1 MGNETLP
8 PSSGDDS
15 NIEPVNLKTALEE
28 RYLAYALSTIMH
40 RALPDVRDGLKP
52 VHRRI
57 LHAMREL
64 RLDPGAGFKKCARVV
79 GDVIGKFHPHGDQSV
94 YDALVRLAQDFA
106 VRYPLIDGQGNFGNV
121 DGDNAA
127 AMRYTE
133 ARMTEVARLL
143 LEGIAEDAVDFR
155 ETYDGED
162 KEPVVLPAN
171 FPNLLANG
179 SSGIAVGMA
188 TNIPPH
194 NAAELCEAA
203 LHLIKFPNASVEK
216 IVEFIPGP
224 DFPTGGV
231 CVESRASVI
240 ESYRTGRGGFRV
252 RARWE
257 KEDTGRGG
265 YVIVVSEIPYQVQK
279 SRLVEKIAELLL
291 ARKLPLLGDV
301 RDESAEDIR
310 LVLEP
315 KSRTVDPVL
324 LMESLFK
331 LTELESR
338 VSLNMNVLSRGVVPN
353 VLGIRE
359 VLKEW
364 LEHRKDVLIRRSTF
378 RLGKINH
385 RLEVLAGYLIAFLN
399 IDEVIRII
407 RHEDEPKQQLMA
419 RFSLSDIQAEAIL
432 NMRLR
437 SLAKLEEME
446 IRQEHDA
453 LSAEKEEITALL
465 ASEEVQWKKIADEL
479 REVKKTFGPETAL
492 GRRRTTFGEASDV
505 DLEDIQNAMIE
516 REAVTIIVS
525 EKGWIRAMRGHLAS
539 TDGLQFKDGDGLK
552 FALHAETT
560 DKILIFTTSGK
571 FYTLGADKLPG
582 GRGHG
587 EPLRIMID
595 MENDQ
600 DVVSVF
606 VHDAARKLLVCS
618 NIGRGFVVREK
629 DVIANTRKGKQVL
642 NVKAPNEAYLCV
654 PVLDGHDHVA
664 VIGMNRKFLVFALDQ
679 LPEMARGQGVRIQKY
694 KDGGI
699 ADIKTFAAIS
709 GLTWMDSAGRQY
721 ERTIEELTEWTGE
734 RAQAGRM
741 PPAGFPKTNKF
752 STPTFKGTITAAG

>member
-1 MGNETLP
+1 MGNTVAP
-8 PSSGDDS
+8 PPDGGDDD
-15 NIEPVNLKTALEE
+15 NIEQINLKTALEE

-64 RLDPGAGFKKCARVV
+64 KLDPGSGFKKSARVV

-106 VRYPLIDGQGNFGNV
+106 VRYPLVDGQGNFGNV

-143 LEGIAEDAVDFR
+143 MEGITENAVDFR

-162 KEPVVLPAN
+162 EEPVVLPAN

-194 NAAELCEAA
+194 NAAELCDAA
-203 LHLIKFPNASVEK
+203 IHLIKYPNASVEK
-216 IVEFIPGP
+216 LVDYVPGP

-231 CVESRASVI
+231 CVEDRASII
-240 ESYRTGRGGFRV
+240 EAYKTGRGGFRV

-257 KEDTGRGG
+257 KEDQGRGS
-265 YVIVVSEIPYQVQK
+265 YVIVVTEIPYQVQK
-279 SRLVEKIAELLL
+279 SRLIEKVAELLM
-291 ARKLPLLGDV
+291 ARKLPLLADI

-310 LVLEP
+310 IVLEP
-315 KSRTVDPVL
+315 KSRTVDPNL

-331 LTELESR
+331 LTDLENR
-338 VSLNMNVLSRGVVPN
+338 VSLNMNVLSRGTVPN
-353 VLGIRE
+353 VLGLRE

-364 LEHRKDVLIRRSTF
+364 LEHRKEVLIRRSEH
-378 RLGKINH
+378 RLEKINH

-407 RHEDEPKQQLMA
+407 RHKDEPKRELMT
-419 RFSLSDIQAEAIL
+419 RFDLSDVQAEAIL

-437 SLAKLEEME
+437 SLAKLEEIE
-446 IRQEHDA
+446 IRREHEA
-453 LSAEKEEITALL
+453 LSDEKAQLTELL
-465 ASEEVQWKKIADEL
+465 DSDDLQWKKIGEQL
-479 REVKKTFGPETAL
+479 REVKKTFGPDTEL
-492 GRRRTTFGEASDV
+492 GRRRTSFSEASDI
-505 DLEDIQNAMIE
+505 DIEDIQNAMIE
-516 REAVTIIVS
+516 REPVTVVVS
-525 EKGWIRAMRGHLAS
+525 EKGWIRAMKGHLAS
-539 TDGLQFKDGDGLK
+539 TDALQFKDGDTLK
-552 FALHAETT
+552 AAIHAETT
-560 DKILIFTTSGK
+560 DKIIIFTTSGK
-571 FYTLGADKLPG
+571 FYTLGVDKLPG

-587 EPLRIMID
+587 EPLRIMVD

-600 DVVSVF
+600 DIVSVF
-606 VHDAARKLLVCS
+606 VHDPGRKLLVS
-618 NIGRGFVVREK
+618 STVGRGFIVAEK
-629 DVIANTRKGKQVL
+629 DLVANTRKGKQVL
-642 NVKAPNEAYLCV
+642 NVKTPDEAYLCV
-654 PVLDGHDHVA
+654 PVVGDHVA
-664 VIGMNRKFLVFALDQ
+664 VIGKNRKLLVFPLDQ
-679 LPEMARGQGVRIQKY
+679 MPDMTRGQGVRIQKY

-699 ADIKTFAAIS
+699 ADICTFSSAE
-709 GLTWMDSAGRQY
+709 GLAWVDSAGRRY
-721 ERTIEELTEWTGE
+721 ERTLSELAEWLGE

-741 PPAGFPKTNKF
+741 PPVGFPKTNTF
-752 STPTFKGTITAAG
+752 GLSFFKGEIKAGK